1 MLAKVKGTLVPMQ
14 FRFLEHDLE
23 KMWVPRSIW
32 KKIGDIRR
40 LPEDI
45 LIPIVAVQIEPKT
58 TSEPALPSHIDE
70 ELKTDL
76 ISRMTHFVYHL

>member
-23 KMWVPRSIW
+23 KMWKPHSIR
-32 KKIGDIRR
+32 DIRR
-40 LPEDI
+40 IPDDI
-45 LIPIVAVQIEPKT
+45 LIPIVAVQIDPKAT
-58 TSEPALPSHIDE
+58 PEPAFSSHIDE

-76 ISRMTHFVYHL
+76 ISRMTHFMYHL